1 MPELKRPLESS
12 DSTAL
17 VLAKKPRNELVE
29 VTDKSKALVQS
40 GPARTSNMDA
50 PIMLLTGHQG
60 EIYTAKFHPE
70 GNVIASAG
78 FDRQIYMW
86 NVYGECE
93 NYAVINSAHA
103 GAIIQLVYND
113 DGRHFYTAS
122 TDKTVGVFD
131 SQTCQRIKRLKGHT
145 LYVNSCHPARRGPPL
160 IVSGSDDCT
169 VRVWDQRYRSSV
181 VNMNAIYQVTA
192 VSFGDN
198 SDQVISA
205 GIDNSLKVWDTRK
218 PEKPMLEM
226 TGHNDTVT
234 GMALSP
240 CGSFVLTN
248 AMDNT
253 LRVWD
258 VRPFATGERCTK
270 IFTGHQHNFEKNLL
284 HCAWSPDGELVSA
297 GSADRFVY
305 IWDTNTRKIMYK
317 LPGHL
322 GSVNDVDFHKVE
334 PIILSASSDKQIYLG
349 EFDDAA

>member
-1 MPELKRPLESS
+1 
-12 DSTAL
+12 
-17 VLAKKPRNELVE
+17 
-29 VTDKSKALVQS
+29 
-40 GPARTSNMDA
+40 
-50 PIMLLTGHQG
+50 
-60 EIYTAKFHPE
+60 
-70 GNVIASAG
+70 
-78 FDRQIYMW
+78 MW

-218 PEKPMLEM
+218 PEKPILEM

-270 IFTGHQHNFEKNLL
+270 IFTGHQHNFEKVCKHFFVVMHLASVKNIFSSQNLL

>member
-1 MPELKRPLESS
+1 
-12 DSTAL
+12 
-17 VLAKKPRNELVE
+17 
-29 VTDKSKALVQS
+29 
-40 GPARTSNMDA
+40 
-50 PIMLLTGHQG
+50 MLLSGHQG

-70 GNVIASAG
+70 GNVLASAG
-78 FDRQIYMW
+78 FDRQICKIQKSNFFCRTFFDSLFSLDMW

-103 GAIIQLVYND
+103 GAIIQLVYNE

-205 GIDNSLKVWDTRK
+205 GIDNTLKVWDTRK
-218 PEKPMLEM
+218 PEKPVFDM

-240 CGSFVLTN
+240 DGSYVLTN

-270 IFTGHQHNFEKNLL
+270 IFTGHQHNFEKV
-284 HCAWSPDGELVSA
+284 C
-297 GSADRFVY
+297 RFF
-305 IWDTNTRKIMYK
+305 IAN
-317 LPGHL
+317 L
-322 GSVNDVDFHKVE
+322 GS
-334 PIILSASSDKQIYLG
+334 
-349 EFDDAA
+349 

>member
-1 MPELKRPLESS
+1 
-12 DSTAL
+12 
-17 VLAKKPRNELVE
+17 
-29 VTDKSKALVQS
+29 
-40 GPARTSNMDA
+40 
-50 PIMLLTGHQG
+50 
-60 EIYTAKFHPE
+60 
-70 GNVIASAG
+70 
-78 FDRQIYMW
+78 MW

-270 IFTGHQHNFEKNLL
+270 IFTGHQHNFEKVCK
-284 HCAWSPDGELVSA
+284 HF
-297 GSADRFVY
+297 FVVMHLASVKNIFFLY
-305 IWDTNTRKIMYK
+305 RIYCIALGLRMVNWYPLGQLIDLYTFGTQIRGKSCTNC
-317 LPGHL
+317 L
-322 GSVNDVDFHKVE
+322 G
-334 PIILSASSDKQIYLG
+334 I
-349 EFDDAA
+349 